1 MNRAVQPGL
10 MMLAAA
16 ALVIAAV
23 LIPVAILRPSG
34 PALKPPVAEKLP
46 PQLTEA
52 EAGDLSRAQRFRMVE
67 QETLKRLGPSALVSA
82 LARAFV
88 FPHAREDAIFGIDV
102 SHHNQR
108 NCQCDID
115 WARVA
120 QQRVAFV
127 VAKATEGTRFR
138 DPHFRSHWEEIARVP
153 EMYRGAYHFMSAD
166 DDPVEQANYFLA
178 TMGPLR
184 AVDMPPVLDLEWDV
198 VVRSTRKWSKRDG
211 DYWSQLAPNEILDRV
226 LKWLDVVEKRTGRI
240 PIVYTS
246 RAWWDGRIKSDAL
259 LGRLK
264 RYPIWL
270 SAMEEKDLQV
280 ERPGT
285 RGGWADKW
293 HWTLW
298 QFTNRGDLSKAGV
311 RNPANPR
318 LEGIDVNLFRGS
330 VADFRKAM
338 GIVSPIVVAES
349 ETTPASGPSAA
360 AREAPESEP
369 AKNAAKPAEETPKE
383 ATKEPLSEPPKE
395 AAIQPVPEALKET
408 PKNDTVVAVVPSD
421 TAKPADSGS
430 AGAMPEPG
438 RTVATTDPPKEAMK
452 EPPSQPPMQVA
463 KEPSPEAPKEAP
475 KEPAPETLTETSKTE
490 TQVAVVPI
498 EAAKPTE
505 RGSTSTMPEPGGA
518 VAATEPPKEVAKE
531 TPSETQKEPLPE
543 TSKEEPKSEADV
555 AVAPSEAARQTE
567 SGSTGAIPEPG
578 ATVAASEPPKEP
590 MKEPPPE
597 PPKETAKEPV
607 PETPKE
613 AAKEEPAKEPGSE
626 APKELVKEPVEE
638 PPPVMPTTEPQVA
651 AVPGREGG
659 SKPDA
664 GAGDPGVAAAPPA
677 TTEPKEEPAKETQ
690 VAGMPTTGT
699 SGPGG
704 EVATANVQSANS
716 PPDSVRTADAV
727 PGLPRSS
734 ALSPS
739 IIEIVLAN
747 GRVLRVHADIDP
759 QVLMRFVTLLE
770 K

>member
-52 EAGDLSRAQRFRMVE
+52 EAGGLSRAQRFRMVE

-211 DYWSQLAPNEILDRV
+211 DYWSQLSPNEILDRV

-311 RNPANPR
+311 RNPSNPR

-338 GIVSPIVVAES
+338 GIVSPIVVAGT
-349 ETTPASGPSAA
+349 ETKPASGASVSA
-360 AREAPESEP
+360 RDTPVSEP
-369 AKNAAKPAEETPKE
+369 EKNAEKPPEERPKE
-383 ATKEPLSEPPKE
+383 TTKEPTSEPPKE
-395 AAIQPVPEALKET
+395 AAKQPAPEAPKET
-408 PKNDTVVAVVPSD
+408 PKSDAVVAVVPSD
-421 TAKPADSGS
+421 AAKPADSSG

-438 RTVATTDPPKEAMK
+438 STVATTDPPKESMK
-452 EPPSQPPMQVA
+452 EPPSEPPMQVA
-463 KEPSPEAPKEAP
+463 KEPSPEAPQEAA
-475 KEPAPETLTETSKTE
+475 KEPAPETLAETSKIE
-490 TQVAVVPI
+490 TQVAVVPV

-505 RGSTSTMPEPGGA
+505 PGSTRTMPEPGGA
-518 VAATEPPKEVAKE
+518 VAATEPPTEAA
-531 TPSETQKEPLPE
+531 KEPLPE
-543 TSKEEPKSEADV
+543 APKEAAKREAEV
-555 AVAPSEAARQTE
+555 AVAPSEAAKQTE

-597 PPKETAKEPV
+597 QPKETAKESV
-607 PETPKE
+607 PETPIE
-613 AAKEEPAKEPGSE
+613 AAKEPGSE
-626 APKELVKEPVEE
+626 APKELVKEPVKE

-659 SKPDA
+659 SKPDT

-704 EVATANVQSANS
+704 EVATPNVQSANS

-727 PGLPRSS
+727 PGVPRTS

>member
-23 LIPVAILRPSG
+23 LIPVAILRPPG
-34 PALKPPVAEKLP
+34 PTLKPPVAAKLP
-46 PQLTEA
+46 PQVTEA
-52 EAGDLSRAQRFRMVE
+52 EEGDLSRAQRFRMVE

-198 VVRSTRKWSKRDG
+198 VVRPTRKWTKREG
-211 DYWSQLAPNEILDRV
+211 DYWSQLSPNEILDRV

-246 RAWWDGRIKSDAL
+246 RAWWDGRIKSEAL
-259 LGRLK
+259 LGRLQ

-311 RNPANPR
+311 RNPSNPR

-338 GIVSPIVVAES
+338 GIVSPIVVAET
-349 ETTPASGPSAA
+349 ETKPASGASAS
-360 AREAPESEP
+360 ARETPESEP
-369 AKNAAKPAEETPKE
+369 AKNAAKPPEETPKSD
-383 ATKEPLSEPPKE
+383 A
-395 AAIQPVPEALKET
+395 
-408 PKNDTVVAVVPSD
+408 VVAVVPSD

-430 AGAMPEPG
+430 AGVIPEPG
-438 RTVATTDPPKEAMK
+438 STVATTDPPKESMK
-452 EPPSQPPMQVA
+452 EPPSEPPMQVA
-463 KEPSPEAPKEAP
+463 KEPALEAPKEAA
-475 KEPAPETLTETSKTE
+475 KEPAPETLPETSKTE
-490 TQVAVVPI
+490 TQVAVVPV

-505 RGSTSTMPEPGGA
+505 PGSTRTMPEPGGA
-518 VAATEPPKEVAKE
+518 VATTEPPKEAAKEPPSETPKEAAKE
-531 TPSETQKEPLPE
+531 TAKEPLPE
-543 TSKEEPKSEADV
+543 TPKEAAKSEAEV
-555 AVAPSEAARQTE
+555 AVAPSDPPKPTE
-567 SGSTGAIPEPG
+567 SGSTGAVPEPS
-578 ATVAASEPPKEP
+578 ATVAASEPPKEIT
-590 MKEPPPE
+590 EPPE
-597 PPKETAKEPV
+597 PTKEAAKEPV

-613 AAKEEPAKEPGSE
+613 AAKEPGSE
-626 APKELVKEPVEE
+626 APKELVKEPAKE
-638 PPPVMPTTEPQVA
+638 PPPVTPTAEPQVA
-651 AVPGREGG
+651 AVPGSESG
-659 SKPDA
+659 SKPDT

-677 TTEPKEEPAKETQ
+677 ATEPKEEPAKETR
-690 VAGMPTTGT
+690 ATGIPTTGAR
-699 SGPGG
+699 GPGS
-704 EVATANVQSANS
+704 EVAAVNVQGANS
-716 PPDSVRTADAV
+716 PPDTVRTADAV
-727 PGLPRSS
+727 PGPPRTS